1 MERKALDV
9 YVKVRFIRSE
19 ANLGRETMSATVEI
33 TNDIALIRMDDGKA
47 NAINFEMIAAL
58 NAALDTA
65 EAGAKAIVLAGRDG
79 RFSGGFD
86 LNAFASLGADGVYKL
101 LDAGAELL
109 LRLYGCPL
117 PVVAA
122 CTGHAIAM
130 GVFILNACDTRVG
143 TAGEYKI
150 GANEAITGMNLPIFA
165 LELSR
170 ARLNPTHLTRATVQ
184 GFIYDPAGAVDA
196 GYLDVLADAGKAE
209 ATAIGIAAQLAM
221 LPGASYAW
229 NKAALRKGTL
239 DRIKASLGAH
249 HKV

>member
-1 MERKALDV
+1 
-9 YVKVRFIRSE
+9 
-19 ANLGRETMSATVEI
+19 MSATVEI
-33 TNDIALIRMDDGKA
+33 NNDIALIRMDDGKA

-58 NAALDTA
+58 NAALDKA
-65 EAGAKAIVLAGRDG
+65 EAEAKAIVLAGRDG

-109 LRLYGCPL
+109 LRLYGGPL

-130 GVFILNACDTRVG
+130 GVFILNACDTRIGAV
-143 TAGEYKI
+143 GEYKI

-165 LELSR
+165 MEL
-170 ARLNPTHLTRATVQ
+170 ARDRLSPQHLTRAMVQ
-184 GFIYDPAGAVDA
+184 GFIYGPEGAVAA
-196 GYLDVLADAGKAE
+196 GYLDMLADADQVEAKAMAVAGQLAQLPGKA
-209 ATAIGIAAQLAM
+209 
-221 LPGASYAW
+221 YAW
-229 NKAALRKGTL
+229 NKKSIRKGTL
-239 DRIKASLGAH
+239 DRIRASLGAH

>member
-1 MERKALDV
+1 
-9 YVKVRFIRSE
+9 
-19 ANLGRETMSATVEI
+19 MSATVEI

-65 EAGAKAIVLAGRDG
+65 EAEAKAIVLAGRDG

-109 LRLYGCPL
+109 LRLYGGPL

-143 TAGEYKI
+143 AAGEYKI

-165 LELSR
+165 MEL
-170 ARLNPTHLTRATVQ
+170 ARDRLSPRHLTRAMIQ
-184 GFIYDPAGAVDA
+184 GFIYNPEGAVEA
-196 GYLDVLADAGKAE
+196 GYLDMLADADKLQATALGVAGQLAQLPGKA
-209 ATAIGIAAQLAM
+209 
-221 LPGASYAW
+221 YAW
-229 NKAALRKGTL
+229 NKKSIRVVTL
-239 DRIKASLGAH
+239 DRIRASLGAH
-249 HKV
+249 HKL

>member
-1 MERKALDV
+1 
-9 YVKVRFIRSE
+9 
-19 ANLGRETMSATVEI
+19 MSATVSI

-47 NAINFEMIAAL
+47 NAINFDMIAAL

-65 EAGAKAIVLAGRDG
+65 EAEAKAIVLAGRVE

-109 LRLYGCPL
+109 VRLYGNPL

-143 TAGEYKI
+143 ASGEFKI
-150 GANEAITGMNLPIFA
+150 GANEAVTGMNLPIFA

-170 ARLNPTHLTRATVQ
+170 DRLSPRHLTRATVQ
-184 GFIYDPAGAVDA
+184 GFIYDPAGAVEA
-196 GYLDVLADAGKAE
+196 GYLDMLVELDKVE
-209 ATAIGIAAQLAM
+209 ATAMGIATQLAM

-229 NKAALRKGTL
+229 NKNALRKATL
-239 DRIKASLGAH
+239 DRIRASLGAH
-249 HKV
+249 HRV

>member
-1 MERKALDV
+1 
-9 YVKVRFIRSE
+9 
-19 ANLGRETMSATVEI
+19 MSATAQI

-58 NAALDTA
+58 NAAIDTA
-65 EAGAKAIVLAGRDG
+65 EADAKAIVLAGRDG

-86 LNAFASLGADGVYKL
+86 LNAFASLGAEGVYKL

-109 LRLYGCPL
+109 LRLYGGPL

-143 TAGEYKI
+143 ASGEYKI
-150 GANEAITGMNLPIFA
+150 GANEAITGMQLPIFA
-165 LELSR
+165 MELSR
-170 ARLNPTHLTRATVQ
+170 DRLSPQHLTRAMVQ
-184 GFIYDPAGAVDA
+184 GFIYNPEGAVEA
-196 GYLDVLADAGKAE
+196 GYLDMLADADQVE
-209 ATAIGIAAQLAM
+209 ATAMAVAGQLAQL
-221 LPGASYAW
+221 PGKAYAW
-229 NKAALRKGTL
+229 NKQAIRKATL
-239 DRIKASLGAH
+239 DRIRASLGAH

>member
-1 MERKALDV
+1 
-9 YVKVRFIRSE
+9 
-19 ANLGRETMSATVEI
+19 MSATVEI

-65 EAGAKAIVLAGRDG
+65 EAEAKAIVLAGRDG

-86 LNAFASLGADGVYKL
+86 LNAFASLGAEGVYKL

-109 LRLYGCPL
+109 LRLYGGPL

-150 GANEAITGMNLPIFA
+150 GANEAITGMQLPIFA
-165 LELSR
+165 MELSR
-170 ARLNPTHLTRATVQ
+170 DRLSPTHLTRAMVQ
-184 GFIYDPAGAVDA
+184 GFIYNPESAVEA
-196 GYLDVLADAGKAE
+196 GYLDMLAEPDKVEAKAMAVAGQL
-209 ATAIGIAAQLAM
+209 AQL
-221 LPGASYAW
+221 PGTAYAW
-229 NKAALRKGTL
+229 NKKSIRKGTL
-239 DRIKASLGAH
+239 DRIRASLGAH

>member
-1 MERKALDV
+1 
-9 YVKVRFIRSE
+9 
-19 ANLGRETMSATVEI
+19 MSATVTV

-65 EAGAKAIVLAGRDG
+65 EAEAKAIVLAGRDG

-109 LRLYGCPL
+109 VRLYGGPL

-130 GVFILNACDTRVG
+130 GTFILHACDTRVG
-143 TAGEYKI
+143 ASGEYKI

-170 ARLNPTHLTRATVQ
+170 DRLSPRHLTRATVQ

-196 GYLDVLADAGKAE
+196 GYLDMLVDLDKVE
-209 ATAIGIAAQLAM
+209 ATSMGIAAQLAM

-229 NKAALRKGTL
+229 NKAALRKSTL

>member
-1 MERKALDV
+1 
-9 YVKVRFIRSE
+9 
-19 ANLGRETMSATVEI
+19 MSATIQI

-58 NAALDTA
+58 NTALDTA
-65 EAGAKAIVLAGRDG
+65 EAGAKAIVLAGREG

-86 LNAFASLGADGVYKL
+86 LNAFASLGPDGVYKL

-109 LRLYGCPL
+109 LRLYGGPL

-143 TAGEYKI
+143 TSGEYKI
-150 GANEAITGMNLPIFA
+150 GANEAITGMQLPVFA
-165 LELSR
+165 MELSR
-170 ARLNPTHLTRATVQ
+170 DRLSPAHLTRATIQ
-184 GFIYDPAGAVDA
+184 GFIYNPQGAVEA
-196 GYLDVLADAGKAE
+196 GYLDMLADAGKVE
-209 ATAIGIAAQLAM
+209 AKALAVAGQLAQL
-221 LPGASYAW
+221 PGKAYAW
-229 NKAALRKGTL
+229 NKKSVRKATL
-239 DRIKASLGAH
+239 DRIRVSLGAH

>member
-1 MERKALDV
+1 
-9 YVKVRFIRSE
+9 
-19 ANLGRETMSATVEI
+19 MSATVEI

-58 NAALDTA
+58 NAAFDTA
-65 EAGAKAIVLAGRDG
+65 EAEAKAIVLSGRGG

-109 LRLYGCPL
+109 LRLYGGPL

-143 TAGEYKI
+143 ASGEYKI

-165 LELSR
+165 MELAR
-170 ARLNPTHLTRATVQ
+170 DRLNPQHLTRAMVQ
-184 GFIYDPAGAVDA
+184 GFIYGPEGAVEA
-196 GYLDVLADAGKAE
+196 GYLDMLVEADKVE
-209 ATAIGIAAQLAM
+209 ATALAVAGQLAQL
-221 LPGASYAW
+221 PGKAYAW
-229 NKAALRKGTL
+229 NKQAIRKGTL
-239 DRIKASLGAH
+239 NRIRASLGAH
-249 HKV
+249 HQV

>member
-1 MERKALDV
+1 
-9 YVKVRFIRSE
+9 
-19 ANLGRETMSATVEI
+19 MSATVEI

-47 NAINFEMIAAL
+47 NAINFEMLAAV
-58 NAALDTA
+58 NAALDMA
-65 EAGAKAIVLAGRDG
+65 EAEAKAIVLAGREG

-109 LRLYGCPL
+109 LRLYGGPL

-143 TAGEYKI
+143 ASGEYKI

-165 LELSR
+165 MEL
-170 ARLNPTHLTRATVQ
+170 ARDRLSPQHLTRAMVQ
-184 GFIYDPAGAVDA
+184 GFIYNPEGAVEA
-196 GYLDVLADAGKAE
+196 GYLDMLADADKVEAKAMAVASQLAQLPGKA
-209 ATAIGIAAQLAM
+209 
-221 LPGASYAW
+221 YAW
-229 NKAALRKGTL
+229 NKKSIRKGTL
-239 DRIKASLGAH
+239 DRIKASVGAH

>member
-1 MERKALDV
+1 
-9 YVKVRFIRSE
+9 
-19 ANLGRETMSATVEI
+19 MSATIEVA
-33 TNDIALIRMDDGKA
+33 NDIAMIRMDDNKA

-65 EAGAKAIVLAGRDG
+65 EAEAKAIVLTGREG

-86 LNAFASLGADGVYKL
+86 LNAFASLGPNGVYKL

-109 LRLYGCPL
+109 LRLYGGPL

-130 GVFILNACDTRVG
+130 GVFILHACDTRIG
-143 TAGEYKI
+143 TAGDYKI

-165 LELSR
+165 MEL
-170 ARLNPTHLTRATVQ
+170 ARDRLHPSHLTRAMVQ
-184 GFIYDPAGAVDA
+184 GFIYNPEGAVEA
-196 GYLDVLADAGKAE
+196 GYLDMLAPENEVEAKALAVAGQL
-209 ATAIGIAAQLAM
+209 AQLPA
-221 LPGASYAW
+221 PAYAW
-229 NKAALRKGTL
+229 NKKAIRKATL
-239 DRIKASLGAH
+239 DRIRASLGAH

>member
-1 MERKALDV
+1 
-9 YVKVRFIRSE
+9 
-19 ANLGRETMSATVEI
+19 MSATVEI
-33 TNDIALIRMDDGKA
+33 QNDLALIRMDDGKA
-47 NAINFEMIAAL
+47 NAINFEMLAAL
-58 NAALDTA
+58 NAALDEA

-109 LRLYGCPL
+109 LRLYGGPL

-143 TAGEYKI
+143 ASGEYKI
-150 GANEAITGMNLPIFA
+150 GANEAVTGMQLPVFA
-165 LELSR
+165 MELSR
-170 ARLNPTHLTRATVQ
+170 DRLSPAHLTRAMVQ
-184 GFIYDPAGAVDA
+184 GFIYGPEGALEA
-196 GYLDVLADAGKAE
+196 GYLDMLAEADNLEAKALAVAGQLAQLPGKA
-209 ATAIGIAAQLAM
+209 
-221 LPGASYAW
+221 YAW
-229 NKAALRKGTL
+229 NKKSIRKATL
-239 DRIKASLGAH
+239 DRIRASLGAH